1 MKHFSHRCIYCS
13 VNIWPLF
20 KSCLRLNYCDV
31 FILNKLYNAWNNE
44 LYRNVNLT
52 FQDCF
57 FSHQLI
63 LRTLNVILEWILTWI
78 LLKHSIFNVKF
89 SIGPLGSITATEVLW
104 HQYDR
109 INTSKAESGPT
120 AASHSQCSTFHV
132 LLRFTTI
139 SHKPTASQTE
149 KKIMESTCCYRV
161 FPQLRWNISNAT
173 FDDRL
178 KFNRPERGKRCLDC
192 VTWAA
197 CKGPFKSDIQAE
209 IIAAWLHG
217 FGFLWCSY
225 LIVSMEGKLKSH
237 HFWGEIYNVSDAM
250 RWFAVLCVYKI
261 TELSLP
267 FFMQTF

>member
-1 MKHFSHRCIYCS
+1 MY
-13 VNIWPLF
+13 LF
-20 KSCLRLNYCDV
+20 WTNV
-31 FILNKLYNAWNNE
+31 YNAWNIE

-52 FQDCF
+52 FQGCCF
-57 FSHQLI
+57 FFHQLI
-63 LRTLNVILEWILTWI
+63 LRTLNVIHERNLTWI

-161 FPQLRWNISNAT
+161 FPQLQWNISNAT
-173 FDDRL
+173 FDERL
-178 KFNRPERGKRCLDC
+178 KFNRLKRGKRCLDC

-197 CKGPFKSDIQAE
+197 CKGPFNSDIQVE

-217 FGFLWCSY
+217 FGFLWCTY
-225 LIVSMEGKLKSH
+225 LIVSMEGKLKSLLGRDLQCV
-237 HFWGEIYNVSDAM
+237 WYNEMICSFMSLQNNWVVTTIFHANIFMYFSM
-250 RWFAVLCVYKI
+250 SEHLNWFYKNI
-261 TELSLP
+261 CN
-267 FFMQTF
+267 